1 MRARHPSSYRPLG
14 QAIVGPAGMRKILRR
29 SGDIGHSAPTQ
40 ASGRRSARPRCGDY
54 RQSLFRGLE
63 MSLLFQSYLPAA
75 AAISTIQVVENL
87 ALFAQRGQ
95 LTQLNMKLIYLELA
109 FFGASVEE
117 LLSPFSDATEQVA
130 VAHVAYF
137 LLALLVG
144 FVMKRQHGLQIQ
156 PDGTLPQYPPMSLV
170 LNITLV
176 LPLMLWSWWIW
187 RG

>member
-1 MRARHPSSYRPLG
+1 MVWRHRTFGPDAG
-14 QAIVGPAGMRKILRR
+14 QRGAQVGAPAAAIR
-29 SGDIGHSAPTQ
+29 
-40 ASGRRSARPRCGDY
+40 
-54 RQSLFRGLE
+54 RQSLFRGVV

-117 LLSPFSDATEQVA
+117 LLSPFSDATERVA

-137 LLALLVG
+137 LLALIVG